1 MNGGDKNYRST
12 GTIALSDVT
21 VIVPTLNESA
31 NIRRFLSALP
41 PEIAL
46 IVVDSSDDETPDLI
60 EAQRPERTRVIR
72 TKANIPVAR
81 QLGAATA
88 STTWLLFTDAD
99 VRFTP
104 GYFKALGSEPVG
116 AAVAGLV
123 GSKGTEDGFPLYHRW
138 FVRGQAI
145 LMSFGIPAA
154 TGSNMLVRADALDHV
169 GGFDSELS
177 VNEDTELMFRIAR
190 AGYRV
195 DFRPD
200 LTVQSFDHRRLEAGL
215 IRKIAHGALRNTAL
229 YLGLFDRRVRSTDGG
244 YWSSRDAAQVG
255 RTGAQ

>member
-1 MNGGDKNYRST
+1 MNGDTDDRNP

-31 NIRRFLSALP
+31 NIRCFLSALP

-60 EAQRPERTRVIR
+60 EADRPERTRVLR

-99 VRFTP
+99 VCFAS
-104 GYFKALGSEPVG
+104 GYFEALSSEPVG
-116 AAVAGLV
+116 AAVGGLV
-123 GSKGTEDGFPLYHRW
+123 GCKGTVDGFPLYHRW

-145 LMSFGIPAA
+145 LMAFGIPAA
-154 TGSNMLVRADALDHV
+154 TGSNMLVRADALDWV

-190 AGYRV
+190 AGYGV

-200 LTVQSFDHRRLEAGL
+200 LTVRGFDHRRLEVGL
-215 IRKIAHGALRNTAL
+215 LRKIAHGALRNTAL
-229 YLGLFDRRVRSTDGG
+229 YLGVFDRRVRSSDWG
-244 YWSSRDAAQVG
+244 YWSGCDAARVG
-255 RTGAQ
+255 RTGT